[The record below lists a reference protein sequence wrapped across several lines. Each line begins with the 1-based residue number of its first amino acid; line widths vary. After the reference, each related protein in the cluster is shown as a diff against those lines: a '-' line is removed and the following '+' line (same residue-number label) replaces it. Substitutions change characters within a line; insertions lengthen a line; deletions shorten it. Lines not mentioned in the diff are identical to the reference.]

1 MGKRNSIAVPYEY
14 RETIYSV
21 CVEVNKM
28 PINISEMNSI
38 EMHYAMGAIMNRL
51 RETNAES
58 CEIEFDWTMHLVNA
72 VYDLY
77 PNGSNEPEEI
87 RQLKD
92 FLFKETGCR

>member
-1 MGKRNSIAVPYEY
+1 MNKRNPIAVPHEY
-14 RETIYSV
+14 HEMIYSI
-21 CVEVNKM
+21 CLRLNQM
-28 PINISEMNSI
+28 PTNISGVNRI

-58 CEIEFDWTMHLVNA
+58 CEMEFDWTMHLVNA

-92 FLFKETGCR
+92 FLFKETGRR

>member
-1 MGKRNSIAVPYEY
+1 MNKRNPIAVPHEY
-14 RETIYSV
+14 REMIYSI
-21 CVEVNKM
+21 CLQLSQM
-28 PINISEMNSI
+28 PTNISGVNRI

-58 CEIEFDWTMHLVNA
+58 CEIEFDWTIYLMNA

-77 PNGSNEPEEI
+77 PDGSNEPEEI